1 MSYTLKDDEVA
12 ILLRPVEFDEYGEW
26 SGELSTALS
35 VGPTKRSNEE
45 TIAYLVHL
53 ATLMGTFLEMAQTDE
68 DLYDLVEEKRN
79 ELIGVDNDRTKEYEE
94 VEGTNGKV
102 VRLTRFTKTQGNA

>member
-35 VGPTKRSNEE
+35 VGPPKRSNSVPC
-45 TIAYLVHL
+45 TSGYSYGNILR
-53 ATLMGTFLEMAQTDE
+53 D
-68 DLYDLVEEKRN
+68 
-79 ELIGVDNDRTKEYEE
+79 
-94 VEGTNGKV
+94 GTNG
-102 VRLTRFTKTQGNA
+102 